1 MRRRVL
7 GAALGSALAIGIFAC
22 TPARP
27 GGDSAPDA
35 FSSVRAG
42 RALVMAIRY
51 EPTSL
56 ATRELDSVSVGQY
69 TTKRAFNA
77 QLAILDERG
86 VPRPYLAETL
96 PQLNTESWHVFPD
109 GRMETTYH

>member
-1 MRRRVL
+1 
-7 GAALGSALAIGIFAC
+7 
-22 TPARP
+22 
-27 GGDSAPDA
+27 
-35 FSSVRAG
+35 
-42 RALVMAIRY
+42 MAIRY

-86 VPRPYLAETL
+86 IPRPYLAETL
-96 PQLNTESWHVFPD
+96 PQLNSESWHVFPD
-109 GRMETTYH
+109 GRMETTYHLRSGIAWHDGEPFSAENFAFAWRVYSAPELGQAASSPLNRM